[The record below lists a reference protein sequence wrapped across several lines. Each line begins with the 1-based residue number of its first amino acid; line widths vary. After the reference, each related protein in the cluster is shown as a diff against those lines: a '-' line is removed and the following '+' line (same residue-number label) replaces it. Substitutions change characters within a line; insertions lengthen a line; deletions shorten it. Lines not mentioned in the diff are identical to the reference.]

1 MKVNADDIGFI
12 FEEIWNCRSALGG
25 SCNDRLQ
32 FLRWD
37 ISKPAEFGNII
48 CLTRKEASKHLK
60 LARESLESTYGQDM
74 FNKIEKRLQLE
85 IDLAKLRFL

>member
-37 ISKPAEFGNII
+37 HTKSAEFGNIV
-48 CLTRKEASKHLK
+48 CLSRKEAAKHLK
-60 LARESLESTYGQDM
+60 LSRDDFEKTYGHEM
-74 FNKIEKRLQLE
+74 VGKIEKRLKLE
-85 IDLAKLRFL
+85 IDLSMTRFS

>member
-12 FEEIWNCRSALGG
+12 FEEIWNCRSTLGG

-37 ISKPAEFGNII
+37 NTKLAEFGNIV
-48 CLTRKEASKHLK
+48 CLSRKEAAKHLK
-60 LARESLESTYGQDM
+60 LSKDDFEKYYGHEMVD
-74 FNKIEKRLQLE
+74 KIERRLKLE
-85 IDLAKLRFL
+85 IDLSVLRLS